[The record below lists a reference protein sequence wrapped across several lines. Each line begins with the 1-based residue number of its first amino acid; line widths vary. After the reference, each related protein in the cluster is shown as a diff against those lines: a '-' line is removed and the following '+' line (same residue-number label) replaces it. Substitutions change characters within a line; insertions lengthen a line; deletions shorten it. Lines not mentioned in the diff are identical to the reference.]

1 MTFNFVQITSKLQN
15 LKVQY
20 KNRKITSETTE
31 AQLQVYFLDILFTV
45 KNYFRQLQ
53 AKMKAILELEVTMR
67 EQAESRAKN
76 TQDHDLTIKKR
87 KIPKIVEAESR
98 KQVQQQQQQQA
109 TQRPQRKSVVQQ
121 VANIKP
127 EIKTDSQPVK
137 TSVIMSTPEF
147 NQRHKS
153 TPPEPP
159 KLEQTSESVIC
170 VNAPRSPDIVK
181 KETIRDP
188 VTDLVEKKS
197 PPENEVKKTTPTK
210 TEKNEVRRP
219 QEKIRL
225 NPFLMD
231 EAVTTLLDMSKT

>member
-1 MTFNFVQITSKLQN
+1 
-15 LKVQY
+15 
-20 KNRKITSETTE
+20 
-31 AQLQVYFLDILFTV
+31 
-45 KNYFRQLQ
+45 
-53 AKMKAILELEVTMR
+53 MKAILELEVTMR

-76 TQDHDLTIKKR
+76 TQDHDVTIKKR
-87 KIPKIVEAESR
+87 KMPKIVEAAER
-98 KQVQQQQQQQA
+98 KQVQQQQQA

-153 TPPEPP
+153 TPPEHPP
-159 KLEQTSESVIC
+159 KSEQTNESVIC

-188 VTDLVEKKS
+188 VTDFVEKKS
-197 PPENEVKKTTPTK
+197 PPENEVEKTTTK
-210 TEKNEVRRP
+210 IEKNEVRRP

-225 NPFLMD
+225 NSFLMD